1 MLAIVTIVSS
11 QAIPSTYHLIER
23 NKSAHGINWIVRA
36 INMTRFSA
44 VTFSTLTTLCPTRND
59 IDCGGEWNN
68 RVMIFTDQ
76 NNNRAL
82 DAADRIISYL
92 DFPYEGSTLKWRS
105 FKNRQYLQMTAM
117 GFTNYQNGNFVY
129 CSRDQ
134 NPAHARQVVLNLQG
148 RVKKAFDRNGDGII
162 EDQYNKPLRC

>member
-1 MLAIVTIVSS
+1 
-11 QAIPSTYHLIER
+11 
-23 NKSAHGINWIVRA
+23 
-36 INMTRFSA
+36 
-44 VTFSTLTTLCPTRND
+44 
-59 IDCGGEWNN
+59 
-68 RVMIFTDQ
+68 MIFTDQ